1 MPIYHGELN
10 WDYISQL
17 TTYHA
22 MMNVI
27 RYYPIAGSAFLLFYL
42 WKKNFFSKFKI
53 QFKYPNSDRIKD
65 EFIQS
70 FVTLMV
76 FSSIGIGVTFL
87 VIFGYLP
94 KGIYRDPTMHGGI
107 PYMIFTWI
115 AITIFH
121 ETWFYWAHRLMHH
134 KKIFPYIHAV
144 HHKSV
149 NPTPVAAYNF
159 HWIEAYIEAL
169 YTVPFMIVF
178 PIYYPLFIAH
188 TFYAMIVNIYFHSG
202 YEFFPK
208 GFASHPFFKWINTST
223 HHNLHH
229 SRFHGNYSLYFNF
242 WDRVM
247 GTNFPYYEKHFDE
260 VVDRRKKEQFPG
272 QDLNQPEPAYS
283 TQA

>member
-1 MPIYHGELN
+1 MPIYQGELN
-10 WDYISQL
+10 WDYIYQL
-17 TTYHA
+17 TSYHTI
-22 MMNVI
+22 MNML
-27 RYYPIAGSAFLLFYL
+27 RYYPIAGLVFFILYF
-42 WKKNFFSKFKI
+42 WKKNLFEKFKI
-53 QFKYPNSDRIKD
+53 QLKYPNSDRIKD

-70 FVTLMV
+70 FVTLLV

-94 KGIYRDPTMHGGI
+94 RGIYRDPTLHGGI
-107 PYMIFTWI
+107 PYVIFTWFALI
-115 AITIFH
+115 IFH

-134 KKIFPYIHAV
+134 KLIYSYVHSV

-159 HWIEAYIEAL
+159 HWLEAFIEGL
-169 YTVPFMIVF
+169 YLVPFMIVF
-178 PIYYPLFIAH
+178 PLYYPLFIAH
-188 TFYAMIVNIYFHSG
+188 TFYAMIINIYFHSG
-202 YEFFPK
+202 YEFFPR

-229 SRFHGNYSLYFNF
+229 SRFNGNYSLYLNF

-247 GTNFPYYEKHFDE
+247 NTNLPNYEKLFDE
-260 VVDRRKKEQFPG
+260 TVSRRVHTNESTNPKIQA
-272 QDLNQPEPAYS
+272 QDPIS